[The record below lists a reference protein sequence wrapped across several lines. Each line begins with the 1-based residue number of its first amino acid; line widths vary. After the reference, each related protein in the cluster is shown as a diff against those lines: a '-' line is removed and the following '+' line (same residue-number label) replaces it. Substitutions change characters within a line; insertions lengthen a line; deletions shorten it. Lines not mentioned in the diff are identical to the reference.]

1 MGYSPTYHMTFE
13 IKDLEELPEVAKKI
27 LNFAENL
34 PKVWLF
40 QGEMGAGKTT
50 LIKALGKA
58 IGITDTIQSPTYS
71 LVNEYDSPQAGKVY
85 HFDLYR
91 LKSEI
96 EALDFGIEEYLDS
109 GNFCW
114 IEWAERIPSLLP
126 AQRLLIQIEVQE
138 QNRTVTLSSI

>member
-1 MGYSPTYHMTFE
+1 MFE
-13 IKDLEELPEVAKKI
+13 IKNLSELPEVAKKI
-27 LNFAENL
+27 LNFAENS

-58 IGITDTIQSPTYS
+58 LGVADTIQSPTYS
-71 LVNEYDSPQAGKVY
+71 LVNEYISPTAGKIY

-91 LKSEI
+91 LKHET

-109 GNFCW
+109 GHYCW
-114 IEWAERIPSLLP
+114 IEWAERIPNLLP
-126 AQRLLIQIEVQE
+126 TDCLTVKITVEDEKRIIDLLIY
-138 QNRTVTLSSI
+138 

>member
-1 MGYSPTYHMTFE
+1 MKFTA
-13 IKDLEELPEVAKKI
+13 KDITELNEVAKKI
-27 LNFAENL
+27 LAFTKDA
-34 PKVWLF
+34 PKIWLL

-58 IGITDTIQSPTYS
+58 LEVQDTIQSPTYS
-71 LVNEYDSPQAGKVY
+71 LVNEYISPKVGTIY

-91 LKSEI
+91 LKSEM

-109 GNFCW
+109 DCFCW

-126 AQRLLIQIEVQE
+126 AQYLLIQIIVFADETREFDV
-138 QNRTVTLSSI
+138 RF

>member
-1 MGYSPTYHMTFE
+1 MFE
-13 IKDLEELPEVAKKI
+13 IKNLSELPEVAKKI
-27 LNFAENL
+27 LNFAENS

-58 IGITDTIQSPTYS
+58 LGVADTIQSPTYS
-71 LVNEYDSPQAGKVY
+71 LVNEYISPTAGKIY

-91 LKSEI
+91 LKHET

-109 GNFCW
+109 GHYCW
-114 IEWAERIPSLLP
+114 IEWAERIPNLLP
-126 AQRLLIQIEVQE
+126 TDCLTVKITVEDEKELLIY
-138 QNRTVTLSSI
+138 